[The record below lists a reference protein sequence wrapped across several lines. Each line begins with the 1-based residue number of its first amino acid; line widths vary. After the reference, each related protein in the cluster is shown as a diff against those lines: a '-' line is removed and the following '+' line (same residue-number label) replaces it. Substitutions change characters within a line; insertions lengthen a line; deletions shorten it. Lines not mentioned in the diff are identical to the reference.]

1 MQPELVRRPLVGELL
16 LERIRARSHAFFV
29 LALAGLAVLYWETG
43 PKPVGLDHFVPLADA
58 WLNGRLHIEIDA
70 PFLEQV
76 VRPEG
81 GWYVPYPPG
90 PALVAL
96 PFVALLGPGF
106 DIGFLG
112 ALLGAANAGLL
123 WRLLGRIGVADA
135 VRPWLVGAF
144 ALGSVHWWA
153 AGMSTSWLFAQ
164 VVAVCCSLA
173 ALNLAVDRRSPFW
186 AGLLLGLGAA
196 SRLPIGLTLPLYL
209 ALYLG
214 LPFTLRRPS
223 LSRDRLRD
231 AGLVLAGVAIPA
243 ALVALY
249 NVARF
254 GSPFDFG
261 YERIVGVMEEPWY
274 QKGILS
280 IEYIPRHLHAMF
292 VRGFDYVDEF
302 PWFRVNWTATSLVIT
317 TPLLLWLLRARSR
330 EPLVAFAWLAVA
342 IALVP
347 IVTHGNVG
355 FTQFGYR
362 FSLDVAPLIWLLLG
376 WVFRAGMPLEA
387 KVAALIGVAVNA
399 YGIYAVT
406 VLGFASF

>member
-1 MQPELVRRPLVGELL
+1 
-16 LERIRARSHAFFV
+16 
-29 LALAGLAVLYWETG
+29 
-43 PKPVGLDHFVPLADA
+43 
-58 WLNGRLHIEIDA
+58 
-70 PFLEQV
+70 
-76 VRPEG
+76 
-81 GWYVPYPPG
+81 
-90 PALVAL
+90 
-96 PFVALLGPGF
+96 
-106 DIGFLG
+106 
-112 ALLGAANAGLL
+112 
-123 WRLLGRIGVADA
+123 
-135 VRPWLVGAF
+135 
-144 ALGSVHWWA
+144 
-153 AGMSTSWLFAQ
+153 MSTSWLFAQ
-164 VVAVCCSLA
+164 VVAVGFSLW
-173 ALNLAVDRRSPFW
+173 ALNLAVEGRSPFG
-186 AGLLLGLGAA
+186 AGLLLGLAAA
-196 SRLPIGLTLPLYL
+196 SRLPVGLTLPLYL

-214 LPFTLRRPS
+214 LPFAWRRPVVD
-223 LSRDRLRD
+223 RDRLR
-231 AGLVLAGVAIPA
+231 ACGLVLAGVAVPA
-243 ALVALY
+243 VLVALY

-317 TPLLLWLLRARSR
+317 TPLLLWLARARSR

-362 FSLDVAPLIWLLLG
+362 FSLDVAPLLWLLLG
-376 WVFRAGMPLEA
+376 WAFRAGMPLEA